1 MKDGTEPAAR
11 HPQVSL
17 GLCKQFST
25 PHGARLDD
33 FTTQRST
40 AAESREPQPLLTD
53 PAGDQHNPALAN
65 RAWSQKGSY
74 GLVKQPHFHRKL
86 RHGG

>member
-25 PHGARLDD
+25 PHGARLDK

-53 PAGDQHNPALAN
+53 PGGNQHNPALAN
-65 RAWSQKGSY
+65 RAWSQK
-74 GLVKQPHFHRKL
+74 
-86 RHGG
+86 